1 MLNGERF
8 GVARGYTGVEVG
20 RPVRKLLVLCRQDA
34 KLEEVVDGEKQM
46 I

>member
-1 MLNGERF
+1 MAG
-8 GVARGYTGVEVG
+8 GWYTGVEVG